1 MKGLSP
7 QQVPRDSLQ
16 NTHINSS
23 WVLPNGC
30 RFLPIFLHYI
40 DSQELQIKAENYL
53 LFNAQINYYN
63 LPTNPITLQQQ
74 QQQQQSL

>member
-7 QQVPRDSLQ
+7 QQVPRDSQQ

-30 RFLPIFLHYI
+30 WFLPIFLHYI
-40 DSQELQIKAENYL
+40 NSQELQIKAENYL

-74 QQQQQSL
+74 QQQQSI